1 MSDTTQCEADG
12 CTREA
17 RMAIR
22 TLRPT
27 RPGLESRIY
36 YDDRGAPKSASRYCK
51 QHGQEIE
58 RGLSDMLVAADE
70 ATEVAA

>member
-1 MSDTTQCEADG
+1 MSDTTQCEADD

-27 RPGLESRIY
+27 RLGLESRIY
-36 YDDRGAPKSASRYCK
+36 YDDRGAPKAAARYCK
-51 QHGQEIE
+51 EHGQEIE
-58 RGLSDMLVAADE
+58 SALSDMLVAKDE
-70 ATEVAA
+70 EVTA